1 MIEIFIFDVMKR
13 AFIQILLLIAFFT
26 GCHTFSKNNPDI
38 SNIHINLIVQR
49 FEQDF
54 FTIDT
59 NHLDAS
65 IKIIEKKYP
74 RFFQDFTK
82 NILGIGIYQTNNSD
96 QQKTIRS
103 FIKSYQSIKDSTD
116 RVFKDFILIQK
127 EIEESFK
134 YIKYY
139 FPNYILPK
147 KIISFIGPLD
157 AYFQGSLDGYSDVLT
172 QDAIAIGLQLHLG
185 KNCSIYTS
193 SIGQALYPSY
203 ISRRFESNYIAVNCI
218 KNIIDDLYPDNI
230 TGKPLIDQ
238 MVDRG
243 KRLYLLNRLLPNT
256 ADSLKIGYTQEQL
269 KGCYEHESIIWS
281 MFVQNDLLYTIE
293 PNIIKNYIGNSP
305 NTQALGNDA
314 PGNIGLF
321 VGLQIVNKYMQSNIR
336 ISLDSLLKTPNRT
349 IFEQAH
355 YKPK

>member
-1 MIEIFIFDVMKR
+1 MKEKIG
-13 AFIQILLLIAFFT
+13 FYILFATFFYC
-26 GCHTFSKNNPDI
+26 CHSTDKKNPDI
-38 SNIHINLIVQR
+38 SNIHINLTLQR

-54 FTIDT
+54 FSIDT
-59 NHLDAS
+59 NHIEAT
-65 IKIIEKKYP
+65 INIIQKKYP
-74 RFFQDFTK
+74 DFFKDFTN
-82 NILGIGIYQTNNSD
+82 NILGIGLYQPNNIE
-96 QQKTIRS
+96 QEKAIRS
-103 FIKSYQSIKDSTD
+103 FITSYKSVKDSVD
-116 RVFKDFILIQK
+116 MVFADFAPIQK
-127 EIEESFK
+127 EIEEGFK

-139 FPNYILPK
+139 FPKYSLPK
-147 KIISFIGPLD
+147 KIICFIGPLD

-185 KNCSIYTS
+185 KNCSLYTS

-203 ISRRFESNYIAVNCI
+203 ISRRFEPNYIVVNCI
-218 KNIIDDLYPDNI
+218 KNIIDDLYPDNT

-238 MVDRG
+238 MIDRG

-293 PNIIKNYIGNSP
+293 PNIIKIYIGNSP

-321 VGLQIVNKYMQSNIR
+321 VGLEIVNKYMQSNT
-336 ISLDSLLKTPNRT
+336 ISLDSLLKTPNHT